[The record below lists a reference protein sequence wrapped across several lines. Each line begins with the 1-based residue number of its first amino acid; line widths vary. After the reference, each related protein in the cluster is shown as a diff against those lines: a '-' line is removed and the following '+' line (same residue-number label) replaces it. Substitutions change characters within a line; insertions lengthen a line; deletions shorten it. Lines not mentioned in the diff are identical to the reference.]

1 MRIDLRSILS
11 LRTLGGSV
19 LLAILLLASTFA
31 WSLAILPPGTDP
43 AGLQAAMTII
53 PAPTLTPA
61 PVPGVS
67 NPDTPILTPTPAPG
81 QFMIGVYVQIVGTE
95 GQGLRIRSTPGLNGD
110 QQFLG
115 FDAEVFR
122 IQDGPREVDGYTW
135 WYLVSNYDDGRAGWA
150 ASNFLEFVPSP
161 NP

>member
-1 MRIDLRSILS
+1 MKTDLRSS
-11 LRTLGGSV
+11 PMLRALGGAV
-19 LLAILLLASTFA
+19 LLA
-31 WSLAILPPGTDP
+31 AILFVGAWAWAAASQPPRPDP
-43 AGLQAAMTII
+43 AGLMAEMTVF
-53 PAPTLTPA
+53 PAPSGTPRAEVVPTDPYA
-61 PVPGVS
+61 PP
-67 NPDTPILTPTPAPG
+67 PTQTVIPG
-81 QFMIGVYVQIVGTE
+81 QLEIGVYAKIIGTD
-95 GQGLRIRSTPGLNGD
+95 GQGLRIRSTPGLNGE

-122 IQDGPREVDGYTW
+122 IQDGPTEVDGYTW